1 MFRLQ
6 APLLDR
12 YTHASEDELV
22 AMIGAARATLG
33 DKVVILGHHYQRDE
47 VMRWADARGDSFG
60 LSRFAADQHRAE
72 FIVFCG
78 VTFMAE
84 AADIL
89 TAPEQQVLLP
99 DLNAGCSMADM
110 ADLESVET
118 AWSELEV
125 VVDLDSVVPVTY
137 MNSSAALKAFVG
149 RHRGTVCTSANADT
163 ALRWAL
169 GLPYDAAPGPGLV
182 EHVIATGRKVLFFPD
197 QHLGRNTV
205 YALGFAAKDER
216 VWDPRLATGGL
227 AESDL
232 KEATFL
238 LWKGHCSVHQR
249 FTPDHVAA
257 FRAAHPDGKVVV
269 HPECAYEVAA
279 LADKIGSTDTII
291 HYVERAAPGTA
302 IGVGTEIHLV
312 HRLAEE
318 HPELTIVSL
327 DPLVCPC
334 STMFRIDPP
343 HLAWVLEGLVEGEV
357 RNRIVVDEATAAD
370 ARVALDRM
378 LEIGG
383 SSF

>member
-6 APLLDR
+6 APLPAR
-12 YTHASEDELV
+12 YTDASDDELA

-33 DKVVILGHHYQRDE
+33 DRVVILGHHYQRDE
-47 VMRWADARGDSFG
+47 VMRWADARGDSYG
-60 LSRFAADQHRAE
+60 LSRFAADQDRAE
-72 FIVFCG
+72 FVVFCG

-89 TAPEQQVLLP
+89 TAPSQMVLLP
-99 DLNAGCSMADM
+99 DLNAGCSLADM
-110 ADLESVET
+110 ADLDTVEI
-118 AWSELEV
+118 AWSELGR
-125 VVDLDSVVPVTY
+125 VVDLDAVVPVTY

-149 RHRGTVCTSANADT
+149 RHRGTVCTSANAD
-163 ALRWAL
+163 AAVRWAL
-169 GLPYDAAPGPGLV
+169 GVPYDTAPGPELA
-182 EHVIATGRKVLFFPD
+182 EHVIASGRKVLFFPD

-205 YALGFAAKDER
+205 YSLGFSSNDER
-216 VWDPRLATGGL
+216 VWDPGLPSGGL
-227 AESDL
+227 TEADL
-232 KEATFL
+232 KEPTFL

-249 FTPDHVAA
+249 FTVDHVES
-257 FRAAHPDGKVVV
+257 FRAAHPDGLVIV
-269 HPECAYEVAA
+269 HPECAHEVAV
-279 LADKIGSTDTII
+279 LADKVGSTDTII
-291 HYVERAAPGTA
+291 NYVCRAAPGSA
-302 IGVGTEIHLV
+302 IGIGTEVHLV

-318 HPELTIVSL
+318 HPDLTIVSL

-343 HLAWVLEGLVEGEV
+343 HLAWVLEGLVAGEV

-370 ARVALDRM
+370 ARVALARM